1 MKNTCALHGR
11 KGAAVTS
18 VIDNSLCFLTINDG
32 IIAGSGEYVVDY
44 AKRLLMTG
52 VDYIQID
59 NRSVEYFN
67 ASDFPCGKRCLF
79 RVRCPEDTE
88 TALKYDF
95 AYITVPIFM
104 YLEYTAYKEILP
116 INLEISSYDGMSL
129 PELYKIS
136 RNVTRFSDISMF
148 TFVVG
153 DSSDRREFSEIL
165 ADIRKFSIA
174 SVAICP
180 LNVCCCGADIATD
193 AFSSGANAVY
203 LSHVSGGRYTTLSE
217 FINSACRHFRIS
229 VDDKGLDSVMN
240 AAAGIISLERKIK
253 EGVSILPNFNVD
265 EGNNF
270 KHVRPERPA
279 GRKPDG
285 VERKLREFEFE
296 SDEAAALRKIL
307 GELTP
312 DLYRNNNEQ

>member
-18 VIDNSLCFLTINDG
+18 VIDNSLCFLTIDDG

-153 DSSDRREFSEIL
+153 DSSDRREFFEIL

-203 LSHVSGGRYTTLSE
+203 L
-217 FINSACRHFRIS
+217 RIS